1 MNKTNDITCL
11 IGVGGKKYKP
21 THFPRFNDSSPPWA
35 TLVSLLRQADVC
47 LRLRDPLE
55 TADLRLLSHLTNMQL
70 FVVNVL
76 QFHLTAFTRDFE
88 CLSEKTSDSIKL
100 KLQRMQKLTISQI
113 YHELSFISLIRDL
126 TIYDGNLDDDG
137 GG

>member
-1 MNKTNDITCL
+1 MLQHEQYSPCL
-11 IGVGGKKYKP
+11 TMSSRP
-21 THFPRFNDSSPPWA
+21 TA
-35 TLVSLLRQADVC
+35 VACTV
-47 LRLRDPLE
+47 
-55 TADLRLLSHLTNMQL
+55 LTNMQL

>member
-70 FVVNVL
+70 FVVNL
-76 QFHLTAFTRDFE
+76 LKFHLTTFIIINNINILVIMVKWTRDTGLLQKKE
-88 CLSEKTSDSIKL
+88 PLLL
-100 KLQRMQKLTISQI
+100 KKKPTTYHQNLYPNIHQKYTDQP
-113 YHELSFISLIRDL
+113 
-126 TIYDGNLDDDG
+126 
-137 GG
+137 